1 MEPGA
6 DDQIRWTQGSLR
18 RKFLVR
24 SELDLPPKLDGASG
38 ATIWGISSVSY
49 HDPRLHMQMAPAA

>member
-1 MEPGA
+1 M
-6 DDQIRWTQGSLR
+6 RVQGSLWHE
-18 RKFLVR
+18 FLIR

-38 ATIWGISSVSY
+38 AIICGISTVNY